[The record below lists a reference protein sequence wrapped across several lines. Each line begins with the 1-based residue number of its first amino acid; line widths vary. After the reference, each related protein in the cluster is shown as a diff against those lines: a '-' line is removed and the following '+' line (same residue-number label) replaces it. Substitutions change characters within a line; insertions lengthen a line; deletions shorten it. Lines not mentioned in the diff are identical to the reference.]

1 MIIYNITY
9 AVPHQIREGWL
20 EWMTTEHIPEIFATA
35 CFQRHSLLQL
45 LEVDES
51 EFRTYA
57 LQLHATEESDY
68 RAYLQQFASEL
79 RKRANDKWGEQVI
92 GFRTLM
98 SVLQ

>member
-9 AVPHQIREGWL
+9 AVPHLIREAWL
-20 EWMTTEHIPEIFATA
+20 EWMRTEHIPEILATA

-57 LQLHATEESDY
+57 LQLHATEESAY
-68 RAYLQQFASEL
+68 RTYLQQFATQL

>member
-79 RKRANDKWGEQVI
+79 HKRATDKWGEQVL

>member
-9 AVPHQIREGWL
+9 AVPHPIRESWL
-20 EWMTTEHIPEIFATA
+20 EWIYTEHIPEILATG

-57 LQLHATEESDY
+57 LQLHATTESDY
-68 RAYLQQFASEL
+68 RTYLQQFASPL
-79 RKRANDKWGEQVI
+79 RKRASDKWGEQVI

>member
-9 AVPHQIREGWL
+9 AVPHLIREAWL
-20 EWMTTEHIPEIFATA
+20 EWMYTEHIPEILATG
-35 CFQRHSLLQL
+35 CFQRHNLLQL
-45 LEVDES
+45 MEVDES

-57 LQLHATEESDY
+57 LQFHAKEESDY
-68 RAYLQQFASEL
+68 RNYLQQFAKQL
-79 RKRANDKWGEQVI
+79 RSRAADKWGEQVI